1 MKFEQLLKIY
11 WARSF
16 LYGGS
21 TQTFNITFF
30 EFFYNKKGIGSF
42 TKKLFFKRFELRY
55 FFFKKNNLK
64 TLNTFNTFYRKSFNI
79 FLSQLISINNNIY
92 DLNKYNLIRLFLI
105 KSYRGRCHAIGKPT
119 RGQRTWSNGKT
130 STLIEKTI
138 RSFIQE
144 VRKLNSKLL
153 EKKKESLNKKLIKKK
168 IKKKNIKF
176 KMFVTKKKKNI
187 WF

>member
-16 LYGGS
+16 LYGGN
-21 TQTFNITFF
+21 TQIFSVTFL
-30 EFFYNKKGIGSF
+30 EFFQNKKGIGLY
-42 TKKLFFKRFELRY
+42 TKKLFFKRFEFMYL
-55 FFFKKNNLK
+55 FFKKNETKNLNS
-64 TLNTFNTFYRKSFNI
+64 LPTFYRKTFNI
-79 FLSQLISINNNIY
+79 FLSQLISINNSIS
-92 DLNKYNLIRLFLI
+92 DLNRYNLIRLFLI

-130 STLIEKTI
+130 SQHIEKTI

-144 VRKLNSKLL
+144 VKKLNSKLF
-153 EKKKESLNKKLIKKK
+153 EKRKESLNKKLIKKK
-168 IKKKNIKF
+168 INKKNIKF
-176 KMFVTKKKKNI
+176 KMFITNRKKDI